1 VTAALSPPASG
12 VRTAGWPSAVGAPF
26 DSPGGVLLITVSPA
40 VASNRYSYPL
50 TPNGHR
56 LVQSGFALAIALLAE
71 AEGSGR

>member
-12 VRTAGWPSAVGAPF
+12 VRTAGWLSAVGAPF
-26 DSPGGVLLITVSPA
+26 DALGGVLLITVSPA

-71 AEGSGR
+71 PAGSGR